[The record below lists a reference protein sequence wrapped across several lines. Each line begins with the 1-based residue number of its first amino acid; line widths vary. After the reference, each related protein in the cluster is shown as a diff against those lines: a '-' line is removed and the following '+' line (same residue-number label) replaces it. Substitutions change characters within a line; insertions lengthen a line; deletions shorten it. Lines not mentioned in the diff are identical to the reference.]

1 MKVGN
6 LNLRE
11 LSLNQMLKV
20 SGGGGKKSGKNSG
33 SKNTGSNSGGKN
45 SSGGNSSGGCGCGGP
60 IIPI

>member
-20 SGGGGKKSGKNSG
+20 SGGGGKKGGKNSG
-33 SKNTGSNSGGKN
+33 SSKGSNSGGCKN
-45 SSGGNSSGGCGCGGP
+45 SSSGNSSGGCGCGGP